1 MRTFHYLSLVF
12 LFLSCYQNL
21 QAQLQIS
28 QQEIGGR
35 MKCLAFSPNG
45 LYYAV
50 GTDEDTYVFNAE
62 GKEIK
67 KLPFPTYALQFSPD
81 SKTILTGSVRAG
93 LFLWSLAGGPFL
105 KTYLSSDE
113 QSDVTSLAFSPDGQ
127 QIVAGYKSGKIK
139 AWNTLTGTPIQ
150 LLAPE
155 KKIAPI
161 NNTALKKV
169 APAKVAEAKDTTLA
183 RSDEEDEAM
192 VEGLTDEDTGVFGM
206 ADEYPEEEDS
216 NDQPEKEPIN
226 PSPSILAISWS
237 VDGKK
242 LLICKEESTELTL
255 IQGGKQS
262 ILLKHP
268 FSPIV
273 RAIFSFDGKNIIT
286 GHQNG
291 KLCFWDLQGKLIKT
305 IDGHV
310 VSILSLTFTKDGKKL
325 LSICEDGKVIVRTPL
340 GQVVQELQTNK
351 TSLPILNAA
360 AFSSDGNRLIT
371 GYWSD
376 DLRIWELKPKNLQEF
391 QVTGGIVSSVAVSGD
406 EKWILTGSNAGQL
419 SLWDSARTTVKIFKH
434 VGSKAITA
442 LAFDQ
447 SGKKILAGNELGL
460 IHEWD
465 HTGKLLNGHIMGR
478 ISDKKVVF
486 LAYHP
491 KESWIITANENGKV
505 LILDAKTWQEIRE
518 FKVEGIS
525 EIYYTALAP
534 DGQTL
539 LISGAGR
546 NALEVNLEGKPL
558 SGLRGQWGKIRSS
571 SFSHN
576 GNMLLTADDDGKT
589 LLWSRD
595 GKVIQKLDSIAD
607 PQAVAFSKDDQAAI
621 VVGKDFVYTFG
632 IDGKLIKKS
641 KINTWEET
649 KISTHHETQMQLT
662 PNARNFVSYAGR
674 VTRLQKLDGTLV
686 KSYSGHTHA
695 PTYARFTPS
704 GKIFTAS
711 KNEWIVWDK
720 KLPSKVIVPPT
731 KTKGMMCMDV
741 SKDWSKIIVHEFED
755 QSTKKDS
762 NDQIK
767 LLDLN
772 GNLIKSFKA
781 PVGNAMFERFIKF
794 SPDEKLFINGGVHP
808 FPGKMTLTDMNDQL
822 IHTFVHP
829 AGFSTGTFSPDGKT
843 ILTGGRDG
851 NVILWKLNGEIVLEL
866 KGHRGEINSVCF
878 APDGQSV
885 LTGAND
891 GSAIL
896 WDLKGN
902 ILQKFKGHKGVNQVA
917 FAPGGKSIFMGCS
930 SENELVIHWNLNGQI
945 IKQYEI
951 GNLRVTSFDFSA
963 DGKKLLIGG
972 WNGDL
977 EVIVIDL

>member
-1 MRTFHYLSLVF
+1 MRTFHYLNLVF

-21 QAQLQIS
+21 QAQLKIS
-28 QQEIGGR
+28 QQEIIGQEQS
-35 MKCLAFSPNG
+35 LAYSPNG

-50 GTDEDTYVFNAE
+50 GTDQDTYVFNAE

-67 KLPFPTYALQFSPD
+67 KLPFPTFALQFSPD

-113 QSDVTSLAFSPDGQ
+113 HSDVTSLAFSPDGQ
-127 QIVAGYKSGKIK
+127 QIIAGYKSGKIK
-139 AWNTLTGTPIQ
+139 AWNTHTGTPVE

-161 NNTALKKV
+161 DNTALKKA
-169 APAKVAEAKDTTLA
+169 APAKVAEAQDTTLA
-183 RSDEEDEAM
+183 QSDEEDATM
-192 VEGLTDEDTGVFGM
+192 GEGLTDEDTGGFGM
-206 ADEYPEEEDS
+206 ADVYPVEEDS
-216 NDQPEKEPIN
+216 NDQSEKEPIN
-226 PSPSILAISWS
+226 PSLSIVAISWS
-237 VDGKK
+237 IDGKK
-242 LLICKEESTELTL
+242 LLICKEESKELTL

-262 ILLKHP
+262 VLLKHP
-268 FSPIV
+268 FSAIV
-273 RAIFSFDGKNIIT
+273 RAIFSLDGKNIIT

-310 VSILSLTFTKDGKKL
+310 VSILLLTLTKDGKKL

-351 TSLPILNAA
+351 TSLPILNTA

-371 GYWSD
+371 GYLYD

-391 QVTGGIVSSVAVSGD
+391 QVTGGIVSSVAVSAD

-419 SLWDSARTTVKIFKH
+419 SLWDSAKTTVKIFKH
-434 VGSKAITA
+434 IGNKAITA
-442 LAFDQ
+442 LAFDR
-447 SGKKILAGNELGL
+447 SGKKILAGNELGF

-465 HTGKLLNGHIMGR
+465 DTGKLLNGHNTR
-478 ISDKKVVF
+478 RLSEKKVIF

-491 KESWIITANENGKV
+491 KEPWIITTNENGKV
-505 LILDAKTWQEIRE
+505 AILDAKTWQVIRE
-518 FKVEGIS
+518 FTVDGIS

-539 LISGAGR
+539 LISGSGR
-546 NALEVNLEGKPL
+546 NAMEVNLEGKPV
-558 SGLRGQWGKIRSS
+558 SSLRGQWGKIRSS

-589 LLWSRD
+589 ILWSRD
-595 GKVIQKLDSIAD
+595 GKVIQKLDSIAA
-607 PQAVAFSKDDQAAI
+607 PQAVAFSQDDQAAI

-632 IDGKLIKKS
+632 IDGKPIKKS
-641 KINTWEET
+641 KINTWEAT
-649 KISTHHETQMQLT
+649 KIGTDHETQMLLT
-662 PNARNFVSYAGR
+662 PNAKNFVSYAGR

-711 KNEWIVWDK
+711 RNEWILWDK

-731 KTKGMMCMDV
+731 KTKSMMCMDV
-741 SKDWSKIIVHEFED
+741 TKDWSKIIVHEFDD

-822 IHTFVHP
+822 IHTYVHP
-829 AGFSTGTFSPDGKT
+829 DGFLTGAFSPDGKT

-851 NVILWKLNGEIVLEL
+851 KGILWKLNGEIVLEL
-866 KGHRGEINSVCF
+866 KGHRGDIISVCF

-902 ILQKFKGHKGVNQVA
+902 ILQKFKGHKEVRQVA

-930 SENELVIHWNLNGQI
+930 SEDELVIHWSLNGQI

-972 WNGDL
+972 WDGDL
-977 EVIVIDL
+977 EVVVIDL